1 MKRSALQCVVGFVGA
16 ALIVTGVVWT
26 CKQLSSPTQLNAA
39 QGTSGSVPTRSQQVN
54 STKPSG
60 SLSLSVAQERS
71 TRDALEPVS
80 NAGVSPSSGQ
90 SKNKIRPT
98 SGGGALSL
106 TVVDPDGADNQ
117 DADYPDISGSS
128 LPLIVVEEESEN
140 DSLAP
145 GTFDSNVANAPILT
159 EQNAY
164 SPAGSP
170 SVMVPIADEL
180 SSFENNY
187 QENDAFPNTTP
198 LTNDPLSAQT
208 DSQIDDLLSSNDDKS
223 YTEAPSELPQATNAA
238 PVPTMN
244 APNTE
249 ILTLSGDGSNAPQTI
264 GTNANATV
272 APTTIPTRKGSPSNA
287 LLQYIT
293 QDAVSVPTPD
303 SKYDGAQTTQIVVE
317 KEAPEEVQLN
327 QVAKIVVAVKNLGQ
341 KEVSNLILRD
351 SIPNGARFVDN
362 SSSVVPNEQGELI
375 WPSFNLQPQAEKKF
389 EYSILPTQE
398 GDFGS
403 TATVMIAA
411 SASSVTKCSKP
422 KLQVEVSAP
431 ESVEAGDSVK
441 FSIVVSNVGT
451 GVANNVSLQEVIP
464 EGLHH
469 PNGPVLNN
477 NGFGSIKPGETKHIP
492 LELQAVASGTA
503 VNKLTIQA
511 DNCEPQTIE
520 TVISILSPMLELG
533 ISGPQNV
540 YLERTATYQLS
551 VKNVGDASAFDVK
564 LIARLPEG
572 VNFVKANNL
581 GAYKKED
588 HCVYWDLAELPAK
601 TNADIELQIETNQAS
616 QAELVFSASG
626 PNDLNAQ
633 TTHSINIDG
642 LAALSFNVSSSTDL
656 VEVGKEYQYS
666 VQIENRGTKA
676 SNNVGLQI
684 FTPDAV
690 SILATDGPTKAT
702 EQKGVIVFEK
712 ISSIPPKS
720 SVTYII
726 KATPNAS
733 GDCRVGFQLS
743 SDDLEPLYKEDNTR
757 VYQ

>member
-16 ALIVTGVVWT
+16 ALIVVGVVWT

-39 QGTSGSVPTRSQQVN
+39 QGTSGSVPIRSPKVN

-60 SLSLSVAQERS
+60 SLSLSVAQETS
-71 TRDALEPVS
+71 PGDALEPAS
-80 NAGVSPSSGQ
+80 NAYSSPKLEQ
-90 SKNKIRPT
+90 SRNKIRPT

-106 TVVDPDGADNQ
+106 MVVEPDDADNQ
-117 DADYPDISGSS
+117 VSDFPAISGSS
-128 LPLIVVEEESEN
+128 LPLIVVDAENEN

-145 GTFDSNVANAPILT
+145 GTFDSDVADAPLST
-159 EQNAY
+159 GQGAH
-164 SPAGSP
+164 SPAESP
-170 SVMVPIADEL
+170 SVMVPIADQL
-180 SSFENNY
+180 SSSENGY
-187 QENDAFPNTTP
+187 QNDNDFPNTASVQA
-198 LTNDPLSAQT
+198 NDQLDDILAQNEEQ
-208 DSQIDDLLSSNDDKS
+208 SFSG
-223 YTEAPSELPQATNAA
+223 APSELPQTTNPA
-238 PVPTMN
+238 PVPTTN
-244 APNTE
+244 TPGTE
-249 ILTLSGDGSNAPQTI
+249 ILTLSGEGLSASQTIGSNA
-264 GTNANATV
+264 NSTV
-272 APTTIPTRKGSPSNA
+272 ASTTPISTRNVAPSNN
-287 LLQYIT
+287 LIQYVT
-293 QDAVSVPTPD
+293 QDAVSLPTPD
-303 SKYDGAQTTQIVVE
+303 PKYDGSQTTQIVVE
-317 KEAPEEVQLN
+317 KEAPGEVQLN
-327 QVAKIVVAVKNLGQ
+327 QVATIVVTVKNLGQ

-351 SIPNGARFVDN
+351 SIPNGTRFVDN
-362 SSSVVPNEQGELI
+362 SSSVVPNEQGEMV
-375 WPSFNLQPQAEKKF
+375 WPSFSLQPQAEKKF

-403 TATVMIAA
+403 TATVIVAA
-411 SASSVTKCSKP
+411 SASSVTKCSRP

-431 ESVEAGDSVK
+431 DSVEAGETVK

-464 EGLHH
+464 EGLYH

-492 LELQAVASGTA
+492 LELQAVASGVA
-503 VNKLTIQA
+503 INKLTIQA

-520 TVISILSPMLELG
+520 TEISILSPMLELA

-564 LIARLPEG
+564 LIARLPDG

-626 PNDLNAQ
+626 PNELNAQ

-676 SNNVGLQI
+676 SNNVVLQI
-684 FTPDAV
+684 LTPDAV

-702 EQKGVIVFEK
+702 EQKGVIIFEK
-712 ISSIPPKS
+712 IGSIPPKS
-720 SVTYII
+720 SVTYVI

-743 SDDLEPLYKEDNTR
+743 SDDLEPLVKEENTR